1 MDQIGIDELMEEYMS
16 SSKEFD
22 IEIARVADSGLKEA
36 ILRCKEAHDK
46 YWDNVYCIDV
56 SF

>member
-1 MDQIGIDELMEEYMS
+1 MDQIGIDELVEEYMS

-22 IEIARVADSGLKEA
+22 IEIARVADSGLREA
-36 ILRCKEAHDK
+36 ILSCKEAHDR

-56 SF
+56 NF